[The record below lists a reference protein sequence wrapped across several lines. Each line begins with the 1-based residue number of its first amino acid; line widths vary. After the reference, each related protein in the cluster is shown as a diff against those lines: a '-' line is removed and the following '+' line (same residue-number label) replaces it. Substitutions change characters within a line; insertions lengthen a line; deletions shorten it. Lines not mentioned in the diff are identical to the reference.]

1 MNLSKLIS
9 SYPSWNVCLTISGGI
24 EVTCDVF
31 RDLVSFVQFKKVW
44 KHPWRR
50 VTFSKS
56 TTPPWVF
63 FPFFKLCKVYQIVQS
78 IKINSLKFACL
89 IIFMDNEKTKIIEIQ
104 CTFLKFWKKKIIRP
118 AGNYMYKVNNRNTRT
133 RAIGFALISLLL
145 T

>member
-104 CTFLKFWKKKIIRP
+104 CTFLKFWKKKKLYAQP
-118 AGNYMYKVNNRNTRT
+118 AITCTKLTIETLKQGPLT
-133 RAIGFALISLLL
+133 SLWYHYC
-145 T
+145 